1 MFNNLFSKFSHDL
14 GIDLGTTK
22 TLVYVRGR
30 GIVIN
35 EPSVVAINTRTDTIL
50 AVGDEARKMLG
61 KTPPYIQVS
70 RPLVN
75 GIISDFEVTEKM
87 LKYFIDQVH
96 RKSYSLIPRP
106 RVVIGIP
113 LNVTG
118 VERKAVEDAALS
130 AGARE
135 VFLVEEPMAAAI
147 GARLPIQ
154 EAVGNLVIDI
164 GGGTTEIAVISLGGI
179 VSSRTLPTAGNELD
193 SDIIQYV
200 RDKFN
205 LYIGEATA
213 EDIKIKIGSVAYED
227 KTLEMEVRGRD
238 VVTGLPRVAK
248 ISSLHIKEAVFK
260 TIRTIVDNI
269 KSVVENTPP
278 ELVSEIYER
287 GILLSGGGAQLRG
300 LPELIKSETQIPTTV
315 MDDPVTSVVR
325 GTSIIL
331 EDMENLKNILVPTI
345 NE

>member
-1 MFNNLFSKFSHDL
+1 MFNKLFSKFSHDL

-22 TLVYVRGR
+22 TMVYVRGK
-30 GIVIN
+30 GILIN
-35 EPSVVAINTRTDTIL
+35 ESSVVAIDNRRDVVL
-50 AVGDEARKMLG
+50 AVGEEAKKMLG
-61 KTPPYIQVS
+61 KTPPHITVS
-70 RPLVN
+70 HPLVN

-87 LKYFIDQVH
+87 LKYFIDQVQ
-96 RKSYSLIPRP
+96 KNSYNLIPRP

-113 LNVTG
+113 LDITG
-118 VERKAVEDAALS
+118 VEKKAVEDAALS

-135 VFLVEEPMAAAI
+135 VFLVEELMAAAV

-179 VSSRTLPTAGNELD
+179 VSSKTLPIAGNELNA
-193 SDIIQYV
+193 DIIQYV

-213 EDIKIKIGSVAYED
+213 EEIKIKIGSVAYED
-227 KTLEMEVRGRD
+227 KTLEIEFRGRD

-248 ISSLHIKEAVFK
+248 ISSLHVKEALFK
-260 TIRTIVDNI
+260 TIRTIIDNI
-269 KSVVENTPP
+269 KTTIENTPP
-278 ELVSEIYER
+278 ELVSEIYEK
-287 GILLSGGGAQLRG
+287 GILLAGGGALLRG
-300 LPELIKSETQIPTTV
+300 LPELIKSETQITTTV
-315 MDDPVTSVVR
+315 MDDPETAVVR

-331 EDMENLKNILVPTI
+331 EDMENLKNILVSTV